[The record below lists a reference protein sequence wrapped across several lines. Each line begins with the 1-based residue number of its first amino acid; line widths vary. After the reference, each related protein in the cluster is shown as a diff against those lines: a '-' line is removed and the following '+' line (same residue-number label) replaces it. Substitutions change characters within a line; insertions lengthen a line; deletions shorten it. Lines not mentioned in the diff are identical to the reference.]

1 MSHIYIDIAKI
12 DNYTASA
19 TNLIDTDFIKEDWMR
34 LTLNRIYYILNNHT
48 YVSDENIENLYY
60 FDENTYEDNVF
71 NQDAFNK
78 NYKQIKYKL
87 QTNRPLYSFKIGDKI
102 YVSSNTDG
110 VVYSYEIFMILWILL
125 IPKGIIILTPPV
137 EIWYEVF
144 NAPPPDSLI
153 LQNFISNLLNK
164 HENKFIISIKGN
176 LKLQDNS
183 ITTDYDPTYYQERK
197 SFPSLINN
205 AYFKT
210 KTSSIPKKKS
220 DENYKEKYKSFI
232 SNPDCMA
239 SIFYPY
245 MTQDEDEDDNIKN
258 DKEKIYKSNASMW
271 TNTSFLNKTNYVNN
285 FWKIF
290 KTYKKLDISQ
300 DDIDKVYNAI
310 LSQQVQGIKNLY
322 GTINNITDNDDLKK
336 FRIIYKLIVTNADE
350 NVITNSNII
359 YYFDPIWNEFVE
371 EYKAAR
377 VYLNSNK
384 PKTNRV
390 FKLLDYENSSDQDV
404 YLKISD
410 SLLEKYCTMSGICN
424 QIRIDN
430 DDVFN
435 AFVRIY
441 KKLGG
446 KKAKE
451 NLKNNDMFWKD
462 IGEIWSRIVYLK
474 NMK

>member
-1 MSHIYIDIAKI
+1 MSHIYIDIAQI
-12 DNYTASA
+12 NNYTADA
-19 TNLIDTDFIKEDWMR
+19 NTKKLVDTNFIKEDWMR
-34 LTLNRIYYILNNHT
+34 STLYRIYYILYNHT
-48 YVSDENIENLYY
+48 YVSDENIELYY
-60 FDENTYEDNVF
+60 VDEETGDEIFNQDEFDEN
-71 NQDAFNK
+71 
-78 NYKQIKYKL
+78 YKPIAYSL
-87 QTNRPLYSFKIGDKI
+87 QTNDALKSFKIGDKI
-102 YVSSNTDG
+102 YVSSNTEG

-153 LQNFISNLLNK
+153 LQNFISNLK
-164 HENKFIISIKGN
+164 YENIFIISIKHN

-183 ITTDYDPTYYQERK
+183 STTTDYDPTYYQERK

-210 KTSSIPKKKS
+210 KTSAIPKKKS
-220 DENYKEKYKSFI
+220 NENYKEKYKSFI

-245 MTQDEDEDDNIKN
+245 TTSAQYDNIKDN
-258 DKEKIYKSNASMW
+258 DTEIYKSNASMW
-271 TNTSFLNKTNYVNN
+271 TNTSFLNNPNYVNN

-310 LSQQVQGIKNLY
+310 LGQQDQGLKNLY
-322 GTINNITDNDDLKK
+322 GKIVDITDNDLKD
-336 FRIIYKLIVTNADE
+336 FRMIYKLIVPNVDE
-350 NVITNSNII
+350 NIITKSNII
-359 YYFDPIWNEFVE
+359 DYFDPIWNEFVE

-377 VYLNSNK
+377 VYLNSD
-384 PKTNRV
+384 KTKTDRV
-390 FKLLDYENSSDQDV
+390 FKLVNYENKDQSV
-404 YLKISD
+404 YLNISD
-410 SLLEKYCTMSGICN
+410 NLLEKYCTMSGICN

-430 DDVFN
+430 DVFN

-446 KKAKE
+446 KKDE
-451 NLKNNDMFWKD
+451 DNLENNDMFWKD
-462 IGEIWSRIVYLK
+462 IGEIWSRIGKLK